1 MDGNYL
7 RTGFMDSGDFG
18 KNKNVLLLYKA
29 Y

>member
-1 MDGNYL
+1 MDGDYL

-18 KNKNVLLLYKA
+18 NNENIVLLYKA